1 MKFKNTSLVFLA
13 VIVVFTAIIVSSD
26 SYILQSDAASLAENK
41 DSVRTLESDLKSIQ
55 GSLADI
61 QRSIKQAKQNQADQ
75 LAIKNQLDQEVSLAE
90 REIEILEKLIS
101 GYNDSI
107 TEKENGISLKD
118 EEIEETVQ
126 MIGDRLVMQHEN
138 GNSNVISYVL
148 GSSDFA
154 DLLTRIEIANALF
167 EYDRTLIEQLT
178 SDRISLAILKDE
190 LTTTRDKCNEAIAE
204 LETKRVDLQA
214 KIDTATSYLA
224 TYKRDEATYQRQ
236 YNEKAAE
243 MESIEKEIKELLA
256 QIELQERTNYSNEE
270 FRFPLPYDA
279 TYWNSGGFG
288 WRVWNNG
295 RATDYHKGVD
305 FAAYRGTP
313 ILATNS
319 GTVILTRNSPSYG
332 LYLIIDHGGGVT
344 SLYAHCSKLLVN
356 TGDVVLRGDK
366 VAEVGS
372 TGDSTGNHLHFSIL
386 ENGVHVDP
394 MKYIS
399 EP

>member
-1 MKFKNTSLVFLA
+1 MKFKKTSLVFLA
-13 VIVVFTAIIVSSD
+13 VIAVSTAVLFSSD
-26 SYILQSDAASLAENK
+26 SYDIKSSAATLAENK

-55 GSLADI
+55 SSLADI
-61 QRSIKQAKQNQADQ
+61 QRSIKQAQQNQSNQ
-75 LAIKNQLDQEVSLAE
+75 LAIKNQLDQEISLAE

-107 TEKENGISLKD
+107 TEKENGILLKD
-118 EEIEETVQ
+118 AEIEETVQ

-178 SDRISLAILKDE
+178 DDRISLAILKDE
-190 LTTTRDKCNEAIAE
+190 LTTTRDKCNEAITE
-204 LETKRVDLQA
+204 LEGKRVELEA
-214 KIDTATSYLA
+214 KIETATSYLA

-243 MESIEKEIKELLA
+243 MESIENEIKELLA

-295 RATDYHKGVD
+295 RTTDYHKGVD

>member
-26 SYILQSDAASLAENK
+26 SYLLQSDAASLAENK